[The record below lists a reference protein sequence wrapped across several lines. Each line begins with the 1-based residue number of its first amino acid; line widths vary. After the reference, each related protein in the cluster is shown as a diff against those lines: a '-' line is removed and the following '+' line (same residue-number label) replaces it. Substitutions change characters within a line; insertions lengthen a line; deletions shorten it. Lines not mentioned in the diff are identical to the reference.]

1 MTHDEITAF
10 FENRLQAYR
19 ARDVAALVAGYAED
33 CVLESP
39 GSGTTTGRAGV
50 QRSFERLFAAISD
63 WEIQVDDRIVMG
75 DQVVQTATVSG
86 TDHGGWFRGQP
97 SGKPF
102 HTRVTLFFVI
112 RNSLILHERRVY
124 DFSGILLKRLEDEL
138 KTAAQIQQALQPV
151 GRYTGTGFD
160 VAAVSIP
167 CRQIGGDFFD
177 FFQLQNATFGL
188 VLGDVAG
195 KGPPA
200 ALMAAM
206 LLGLFAAHVY
216 RGGTPAET
224 LGYVNEALLRRSIE
238 SRFATALNATLTL
251 DGRLTYCNAG
261 HNHPFIVGHSGP
273 RRLCKSGL
281 ILGAFE
287 QVRFEEET
295 VQLDPGDVL
304 VIFSDGITEAL
315 SADQEEFGDDRL
327 LSCVQAHRELEPSAL
342 LEHVLDGV
350 RQFTA
355 GAVQSDD
362 LTGLVLRYTGT
373 QTSRS

>member
-1 MTHDEITAF
+1 MTHDEITRF
-10 FENRLQAYR
+10 FDNRWQAVID
-19 ARDVAALVAGYAED
+19 RDVAALLAGYDED

-39 GSGTTTGRAGV
+39 ATGTTIGRAAV
-50 QRSFERLFAAISD
+50 RRTYERLFEAVPD
-63 WEIQVDDRIVMG
+63 LEIQREALIVMG
-75 DQVVQTATVSG
+75 DQVVQVAALSG
-86 TDHGGWFRGQP
+86 TDRRGIFTSQPYAQPFRIPAVQ
-97 SGKPF
+97 
-102 HTRVTLFFVI
+102 LFVMGANVI
-112 RNSLILHERRVY
+112 LRERRIY
-124 DFSGILLKRLEDEL
+124 DFSGILLQRVQAEL
-138 KTAAQIQQALQPV
+138 KTAAEIQRALQPI
-151 GRYTGTGFD
+151 GLHRGIGFD

-177 FFQLQNATFGL
+177 FFQLPDAFGF

-200 ALMAAM
+200 ALMASM

-216 RGGTPAET
+216 RAGTPAET
-224 LGYVNEALLRRSIE
+224 LEYVNQALRRRAIE
-238 SRFATALNATLTL
+238 SRFATALCATLTS

-261 HNHPFIVGHSGP
+261 HNHPFIVGNSGP

-304 VIFSDGITEAL
+304 VIVSDGITEAF

-355 GAVQSDD
+355 GAPQSDD
-362 LTGLVLRYTGT
+362 LTGLVLRYTGD
-373 QTSRS
+373 QSARS

>member
-1 MTHDEITAF
+1 MTHDEIIAF
-10 FENRLQAYR
+10 LERRTQAYR
-19 ARDVAALVAGYAED
+19 ARDLAAIVASYAED
-33 CVLESP
+33 CVVESP
-39 GSGTTTGRAGV
+39 VSGTIVGRAAN
-50 QRSFERLFAAISD
+50 QRVFERLFALIPD
-63 WEIQVDDRIVMG
+63 LEMEQEGVIIMG
-75 DQVVQTATVSG
+75 NQVVQTAKLTG
-86 TDHGGWFRGQP
+86 TDTGGFFTGQP

-102 HTRVTLFFVI
+102 HSRAVLFFVVK
-112 RNSLILHERRVY
+112 NNQILHERRVY
-124 DFSGILLKRLEDEL
+124 DFSGVLLQRLEDEL

-151 GRYTGTGFD
+151 GRHSGEGFD

-167 CRQIGGDFFD
+167 CRKIGGDFFD
-177 FFQLQNATFGL
+177 FFELPNATFGL

-200 ALMAAM
+200 ALMASM
-206 LLGLFAAHVY
+206 LLGLFGEHVY
-216 RGGTPAET
+216 RGGAPAET
-224 LGYVNEALLRRSIE
+224 LEHVNQALLRRAIE
-238 SRFATALNATLTL
+238 SRFATALCATLTP

-261 HNHPFIVGHSGP
+261 HNHPFIVGNSGS

-287 QVRFEEET
+287 QMRLEEET

-327 LSCVQAHRELEPSAL
+327 LSCVQANRDLEPSAL

-362 LTGLVLRYTGT
+362 LTGLVLRYTGN